1 MLVVLVLVLPAQG
14 QGASRIGL
22 SPVEQDFVATQ
33 PPIRVLVADRPPF
46 EYMKDGQASGFTIE
60 YLRLL
65 LGKIGL
71 TRVSYVQATFAEG
84 LEKLGEGT
92 VDIVPDIARTPERER
107 TMAFSEPYR
116 YAAKAIVARSDATY
130 PNLASLNGRRVAVET
145 RNIADKILR
154 DNGID
159 AVRIDCASGFECLKL
174 VSDGSADAYIETSGV
189 VEYMIAAHAMNN
201 LAVVGSVDNK
211 TQASFALRKDRQMLV
226 ALLNRAIESTSLEE
240 RTELAQRWMSKA
252 AVDLIFG
259 RAAARIALSA
269 AERSYLKD
277 RHNTL
282 RMCGAPAG
290 APLAE
295 TTKDGAHV
303 GIAPE
308 MVARLAQTMDV
319 VLTFVPTHTWNET
332 LEAAKARRC
341 DLLSFAMETPDR
353 RSYLDFTTAYADFPA
368 VVVTRSK
375 QAYFADLSP
384 FAHERFGIIRGS
396 SLQPALRKRLP
407 NATLVEFDDS
417 ADGLRQVQ
425 QGQLFGFIG
434 ILPIVNRLTQ
444 VEGMTDLKVASQLPE
459 RFEMSIAVRNDEPL
473 LKDLFQRAINAFPAE
488 QRQEIVNRW
497 TAVRYEKELDT
508 VLLAK
513 WVGSVAA
520 AAALL
525 LLAALA
531 WNRHLAR
538 LNRQLD
544 SKVADRTRELLSAK
558 HQAESGAQ
566 AKADFLANMSHEI
579 RTPLNT
585 IAGAAHLVRI
595 AGLTVE
601 QDRRM
606 AQLER
611 ASAHL
616 LQTID
621 TILDLSKI
629 ESGKFV
635 LNAEPLRIEDVVDNV
650 VSMTEYSAA
659 GKGLLLLRDVPALP
673 AGMVGDPTRLQ
684 QALLNYVANAVKF
697 TNSGF
702 ISIRVELLAETVTEV
717 HLRFEVQDSG
727 IGIASDQL
735 SRLFSAFEQADNSA
749 TRLSGGTGLGLSITR
764 RLAGLMGGDVGAN
777 SMPGKGSTFW
787 FTARL
792 GKDPTAAPQLPD
804 AAVMPDWQQ
813 IASDFPGARIL
824 LVEDDSTNR
833 EIALAIL
840 GQASL
845 VVDCAG
851 HGAEAVAMAGRNRY
865 AAILMD
871 VHMPGMDGLEA
882 TRRIRQLPGCVDVP
896 IIAMTASAFREDAQ
910 HCIDAGMNDFV
921 AKPVPPRRLY
931 AALSKWL
938 TPREQAGADVRVR
951 PVADRSD

>member
-1 MLVVLVLVLPAQG
+1 
-14 QGASRIGL
+14 
-22 SPVEQDFVATQ
+22 
-33 PPIRVLVADRPPF
+33 
-46 EYMKDGQASGFTIE
+46 
-60 YLRLL
+60 
-65 LGKIGL
+65 
-71 TRVSYVQATFAEG
+71 
-84 LEKLGEGT
+84 
-92 VDIVPDIARTPERER
+92 
-107 TMAFSEPYR
+107 
-116 YAAKAIVARSDATY
+116 
-130 PNLASLNGRRVAVET
+130 
-145 RNIADKILR
+145 
-154 DNGID
+154 
-159 AVRIDCASGFECLKL
+159 
-174 VSDGSADAYIETSGV
+174 
-189 VEYMIAAHAMNN
+189 
-201 LAVVGSVDNK
+201 
-211 TQASFALRKDRQMLV
+211 
-226 ALLNRAIESTSLEE
+226 
-240 RTELAQRWMSKA
+240 
-252 AVDLIFG
+252 
-259 RAAARIALSA
+259 
-269 AERSYLKD
+269 
-277 RHNTL
+277 
-282 RMCGAPAG
+282 
-290 APLAE
+290 
-295 TTKDGAHV
+295 
-303 GIAPE
+303 
-308 MVARLAQTMDV
+308 
-319 VLTFVPTHTWNET
+319 
-332 LEAAKARRC
+332 
-341 DLLSFAMETPDR
+341 
-353 RSYLDFTTAYADFPA
+353 
-368 VVVTRSK
+368 
-375 QAYFADLSP
+375 
-384 FAHERFGIIRGS
+384 
-396 SLQPALRKRLP
+396 
-407 NATLVEFDDS
+407 
-417 ADGLRQVQ
+417 
-425 QGQLFGFIG
+425 
-434 ILPIVNRLTQ
+434 
-444 VEGMTDLKVASQLPE
+444 
-459 RFEMSIAVRNDEPL
+459 
-473 LKDLFQRAINAFPAE
+473 
-488 QRQEIVNRW
+488 
-497 TAVRYEKELDT
+497 
-508 VLLAK
+508 
-513 WVGSVAA
+513 
-520 AAALL
+520 
-525 LLAALA
+525 
-531 WNRHLAR
+531 
-538 LNRQLD
+538 
-544 SKVADRTRELLSAK
+544 
-558 HQAESGAQ
+558 
-566 AKADFLANMSHEI
+566 
-579 RTPLNT
+579 
-585 IAGAAHLVRI
+585 
-595 AGLTVE
+595 
-601 QDRRM
+601 M